1 MAIEKLPGA
10 LSDYTTLRVGGQ
22 AKSTLRVTTE
32 QELIDVVQ
40 DLDQQGE
47 NLLILGGGSN
57 VVCGDYEFPGTVI
70 IIGTEGVDW
79 FGGTVKVAAGE
90 NWDEFVRNTI
100 DRGFGQLAPLSGI
113 PGSMGATPI
122 QNIGAYGV
130 EIAEFIVE
138 LDVWDR
144 ENSEQRILTV
154 PECEFQY
161 RDSELKRNPNRF
173 VVLAVTL
180 KLESTLS
187 IPIEYQQLA
196 NVMKQEIGTVAQAAE
211 VREQVMHLRATKSM
225 VLDSADTDSNSTGS
239 FFINPVV
246 QIAQIPANCPSFSL
260 NKDDPRYPSHVK
272 LSAAWLIEKAG
283 ITKGFSL
290 GNGDSPIRVS
300 RNHSLAITNPGQGSS
315 HHVVELASY
324 VRQQV
329 FNRFDIELSVEP
341 VLVNCQL
348 DPLQRS

>member
-1 MAIEKLPGA
+1 
-10 LSDYTTLRVGGQ
+10 LRVGGQ

-32 QELIDVVQ
+32 LELIEVVQ

-57 VVCGDYEFPGTVI
+57 VVCGDHEFPGTVI
-70 IIGTEGVDW
+70 LVGTQGINWV
-79 FGGTVKVAAGE
+79 GNTVRVAAGE
-90 NWDEFVRNTI
+90 NWDEFVRNAI
-100 DRGFGQLAPLSGI
+100 ERGFGQLAPLSGI

-130 EIAEFIVE
+130 EIAQFIVE
-138 LDVWDR
+138 IDVWDR
-144 ENSEQRILTV
+144 ETSEQRILSAT
-154 PECEFQY
+154 ECAFSY
-161 RDSELKRNPNRF
+161 RESELKRKPNRF

-180 KLESTLS
+180 NLEPALK
-187 IPIEYQQLA
+187 IPIQYQQLA
-196 NVMKQEIGTVAQAAE
+196 QVMNQQIGTVAQAAE
-211 VREQVMHLRATKSM
+211 VREQVLRLRATKSM
-225 VLDSADTDSNSTGS
+225 VLDSADADSNSTGS
-239 FFINPVV
+239 FFINPIVP
-246 QIAQIPANCPSFSL
+246 IAEIPVNCPNFSL
-260 NKDDPRYPSHVK
+260 SANDPRYASHVK
-272 LSAAWLIEKAG
+272 LSAAWLIENAG
-283 ITKGFSL
+283 ITKGFSV

-348 DPLQRS
+348 DPLQRG